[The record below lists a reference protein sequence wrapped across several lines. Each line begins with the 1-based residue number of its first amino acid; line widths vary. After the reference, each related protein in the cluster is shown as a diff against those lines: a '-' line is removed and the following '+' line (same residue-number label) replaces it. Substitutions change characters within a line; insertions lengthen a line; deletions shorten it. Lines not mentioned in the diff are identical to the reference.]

1 MDVINDLLH
10 IKVWIHMWTTAAL
23 SDHPRDVLLYPARLI
38 DDVCFRLFA
47 LLEKVYKLTLE
58 IEQ

>member
-1 MDVINDLLH
+1 
-10 IKVWIHMWTTAAL
+10 MWTTAAL

-38 DDVCFRLFA
+38 DDLCFRLLA